1 MIAALGPRQ
10 SQALALALLLLT
22 LAAVVAGVLGS
33 LVALRAQGKALGRLE
48 ADVAHFAAFAQGRA
62 ALESRLMALRRGEVQ
77 DASLFNAATVNQATA
92 ALQHLVDDVVSEA
105 RAHTDTVE
113 VLPEKSDGPLVRI
126 GERLAM
132 SGDIAAVRRI
142 LYRLE
147 AGKPALFAD
156 NLRIRI
162 NDAEALSM
170 ARFDPAKPVQL
181 AVGLE
186 LYGYTLALA
195 PGAAPPP
202 R

>member
-1 MIAALGPRQ
+1 MIAALGPR
-10 SQALALALLLLT
+10 SSRALALALLFLA
-22 LAAVVAGVLGS
+22 LAAIVVGVVGS
-33 LVALRAQGKALGRLE
+33 LVALRAQGKALGRVE
-48 ADVAHFAAFAQGRA
+48 ADVAHYAAFAHGRA
-62 ALESRLMALRRGEVQ
+62 ALESRLNALRRGEAK

-126 GERLAM
+126 GERLSM

-162 NDAEALSM
+162 NDAEALAM
-170 ARFDPAKPVQL
+170 ARVDPAKPVQL

-186 LYGYTLALA
+186 LYGYTLARA
-195 PGAAPPP
+195 AGAAPPL
-202 R
+202 